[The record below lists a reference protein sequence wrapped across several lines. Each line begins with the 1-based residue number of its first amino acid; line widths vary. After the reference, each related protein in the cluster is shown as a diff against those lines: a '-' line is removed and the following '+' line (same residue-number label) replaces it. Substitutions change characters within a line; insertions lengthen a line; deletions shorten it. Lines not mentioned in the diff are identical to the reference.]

1 MARTLSTFRTAG
13 ALSLLAALAF
23 LPGCSGNSAPDSTR
37 IVYAVRQN
45 TSVAADGTV
54 SIDVAGGMGQVMDY
68 NRFVPGG
75 RLEVFDLKTG
85 KVQGNIIEDYK
96 AADVSSVDVSF
107 DGTKVVFTMKTDD
120 NDHYHVYSAGV
131 DR

>member
-1 MARTLSTFRTAG
+1 MLGPVPALIPDEAPAPRFHVQPQELSRMARTLSTFRTAG

-54 SIDVAGGMGQVMDY
+54 SIDVASGMGQVMDY
-68 NRFVPGG
+68 GRYDPGG
-75 RLEVFDLKTG
+75 RL
-85 KVQGNIIEDYK
+85 
-96 AADVSSVDVSF
+96 
-107 DGTKVVFTMKTDD
+107 
-120 NDHYHVYSAGV
+120 
-131 DR
+131 